1 MNIMGYQ
8 LYKPVDYISQL
19 GRVKRSCKVKPNT
32 FNIHSRQKY
41 LGVNTVK
48 YRVNNV
54 LFYDVFHVDVQA
66 DYVGILCWEDIESV
80 RQKCDALNRIGDV
93 TATCGELD
101 GRTVVKLV
109 PIKFLQVNRFTQD
122 KHGCTVKSEI
132 YHMRT

>member
-1 MNIMGYQ
+1 MD
-8 LYKPVDYISQL
+8 YKTYCVGDYISQL
-19 GRVKRSCKVKPNT
+19 GRVKRSCKAKPNT

-41 LGVNTVK
+41 LGVSTVK

-66 DYVGILCWEDIESV
+66 DYVGILCREDIESV

-109 PIKFLQVNRFTQD
+109 PVKFLQVNRFTQD
-122 KHGCTVKSEI
+122 KNGCTVKNEI
-132 YHMRT
+132 YHMKTR

>member
-1 MNIMGYQ
+1 MD
-8 LYKPVDYISQL
+8 YKTYCVGDYISQL
-19 GRVKRSCKVKPNT
+19 GRVKRSCKEKPNT

-48 YRVNNV
+48 YRVNNI

-66 DYVGILCWEDIESV
+66 DYVGILCREDIESV
-80 RQKCDALNRIGDV
+80 RQKCDVLNRIGDV
-93 TATCGELD
+93 TTTCGELD

-109 PIKFLQVNRFTQD
+109 PIKFLQVNRFTLD

-132 YHMRT
+132 YHMRTR

>member
-1 MNIMGYQ
+1 MD
-8 LYKPVDYISQL
+8 YKTYCVGDYISQL

-54 LFYDVFHVDVQA
+54 LFCDVFHVDVQA
-66 DYVGILCWEDIESV
+66 DYVGILCREDMGSA

-93 TATCGELD
+93 TAMCGELD

-109 PIKFLQVNRFTQD
+109 PVKFLQVNRFTQD
-122 KHGCTVKSEI
+122 KHGCTVKNEI
-132 YHMRT
+132 CYMKTR

>member
-1 MNIMGYQ
+1 MD
-8 LYKPVDYISQL
+8 YKTYCVGDYISQL
-19 GRVKRSCKVKPNT
+19 GRVKRSCKEKPNT

-66 DYVGILCWEDIESV
+66 DYVGILCWENIETV
-80 RQKCDALNRIGDV
+80 RSKCDALNLIGDV

-109 PIKFLQVNRFTQD
+109 PVKFLQVNRFTQD
-122 KHGCTVKSEI
+122 KQGCTIKSEI
-132 YHMRT
+132 LHMKTR

>member
-1 MNIMGYQ
+1 MD
-8 LYKPVDYISQL
+8 YKTYCVGDYISQL

-66 DYVGILCWEDIESV
+66 DYVGILCLEDIESV
-80 RQKCDALNRIGDV
+80 RQKCEVLNRIGDV
-93 TATCGELD
+93 TATCSELD
-101 GRTVVKLV
+101 RRTVVKLV
-109 PIKFLQVNRFTQD
+109 PVKFLQVNRFTQD
-122 KHGCTVKSEI
+122 KHGCTVKNEI
-132 YHMRT
+132 YHMKTR

>member
-1 MNIMGYQ
+1 MD
-8 LYKPVDYISQL
+8 YKTYCVGDYISQL

-54 LFYDVFHVDVQA
+54 LFCDVFHVDVQA
-66 DYVGILCWEDIESV
+66 DYVGILCREDMGSV

-93 TATCGELD
+93 TAMCGELD

-109 PIKFLQVNRFTQD
+109 PVKFLQVNRFTQD
-122 KHGCTVKSEI
+122 KHGCTVKNEI
-132 YHMRT
+132 CHMRTR

>member
-1 MNIMGYQ
+1 MD
-8 LYKPVDYISQL
+8 YKTYCVGDYISQL
-19 GRVKRSCKVKPNT
+19 GRVKRSCKEKPNT

-66 DYVGILCWEDIESV
+66 DYVGILCREDIESV

-109 PIKFLQVNRFTQD
+109 PVKFLQVNRFTQD
-122 KHGCTVKSEI
+122 KQGCMVKNEI
-132 YHMRT
+132 YHMRTR

>member
-1 MNIMGYQ
+1 MD
-8 LYKPVDYISQL
+8 YKTYCVGDYISQL
-19 GRVKRSCKVKPNT
+19 GRVKRSCKEKPNT
-32 FNIHSRQKY
+32 YNIHSHQKF

-66 DYVGILCWEDIESV
+66 DYVGILCRENIESV
-80 RQKCDALNRIGDV
+80 RSKCDALNLIGDV

-109 PIKFLQVNRFTQD
+109 PVKFLQVSRFTQD
-122 KHGCTVKSEI
+122 KQGCTIKSEI
-132 YHMRT
+132 YHMKTQ

>member
-1 MNIMGYQ
+1 MD
-8 LYKPVDYISQL
+8 YKTYCVGDYISQL
-19 GRVKRSCKVKPNT
+19 GRVKRSCKAKPNT

-41 LGVNTVK
+41 LGVSTVK

-66 DYVGILCWEDIESV
+66 DYVGILCREDMGSA

-109 PIKFLQVNRFTQD
+109 PVKFLQVNRFTQD
-122 KHGCTVKSEI
+122 KHGCTVKNEI
-132 YHMRT
+132 YHMRTR